1 MRSLALHEL
10 RGFTLIELLITVV
23 IVGILSA
30 VAYPSYLEHVRKAH
44 RAEVTGLLLQNAH
57 RLERHFARQGSYLEG
72 DIAGLEQQSPAQGAP
87 VYRLQLSREE
97 QGYDL
102 QATAVAGGPM
112 EGDPC
117 ASYRLNQVGQR
128 TPADMRCW
136 RR

>member
-1 MRSLALHEL
+1 MRFLALHKL

-72 DIAGLEQQSPAQGAP
+72 GAAKSGPGCAGLPFAAVERGAGL
-87 VYRLQLSREE
+87 RLASHCGGWRAYGRRSMRQL
-97 QGYDL
+97 Q
-102 QATAVAGGPM
+102 P
-112 EGDPC
+112 
-117 ASYRLNQVGQR
+117 
-128 TPADMRCW
+128 
-136 RR
+136 